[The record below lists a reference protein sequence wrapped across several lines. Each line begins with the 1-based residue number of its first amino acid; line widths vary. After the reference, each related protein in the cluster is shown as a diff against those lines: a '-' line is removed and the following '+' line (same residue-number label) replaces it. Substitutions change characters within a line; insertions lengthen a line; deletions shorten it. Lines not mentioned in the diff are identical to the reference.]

1 MKLFINAGGKGLR
14 LGELTKDIPKPMV
27 KIYGKPVL
35 HHLVDWAKSQ
45 GIDEIVMMNGHLAE
59 KIVDYFQEG
68 NNFGIKISHS
78 NEPYALDSGG
88 PIKFAGKHIDGR
100 FVYISGDHICD
111 VDLKKMMDLHESRES
126 DMTVLVHKSTHP
138 HDSDILQIDG
148 KSKVV
153 TFVSKHETNREGIGD
168 LSNSG
173 LCIIEPKII
182 DLMDKEKFNFENY
195 IYPKA
200 LDHGLKLFGYHS
212 EEFMHDMG
220 TLNRIKRCEDYL
232 WNRFLMKLKQDVK
245 L

>member
-35 HHLVDWAKSQ
+35 HHILDWAKDQ
-45 GIDEIVMMNGHLAE
+45 KIKEIVMMNGYRAE
-59 KIVDYFQEG
+59 KIVEYFG
-68 NNFGIKISHS
+68 DGKDFGIKISHS
-78 NEPYALDSGG
+78 NENKPLDSGG
-88 PIKFAGKHIDGR
+88 PIKLAEQHIDGK
-100 FVYISGDHICD
+100 FAYISGDHICD
-111 VDLKKMMDLHESRES
+111 LNLGKMIDFHNEKDS
-126 DMTVLVHKSTHP
+126 DMSVLVHKSTHP

-148 KSKVV
+148 NSKVSR
-153 TFVSKHETNREGIGD
+153 FVSKHEQNRESIGD

-182 DLMDKEKFNFENY
+182 KLMDKEVFNFENY

-200 LDHGLKLFGYHS
+200 LNQGLKLFGYHS

-220 TLNRIKRCEDYL
+220 AMDRIKRCEDYL
-232 WNRFLMKLKQDVK
+232 WEKTLKELRGDFKL
-245 L
+245 